1 MSDSTARILV
11 TGANGQLGRC
21 LQDLSK
27 TEQGN
32 GYEFF
37 FTDIEELDICDRALV
52 RSYVQGHNI
61 GVLIN
66 AAAYTAVDQAEE
78 EAIAAYR
85 LNRDAVENLAIVC
98 AESGSYLIQISTDY
112 VFSGERCHPYQ
123 VDDEIAPQSIYGK
136 SKAAGEQIMRESG
149 CNGSIIRTSWLYSE
163 YGRNFVKTMLALGQ
177 DRKEINVVSDQVGC
191 PTYAGDLAKAI
202 MAVVRG
208 NCKKTGI
215 QTYHY
220 ANEGTISWYDFSKN
234 IMEIAGLNCEVKSI
248 FTAEYPSKAPRPSYS
263 VFDLSRI
270 KQDFGLKIPYWRESL
285 KLIIN
290 KLQG

>member
-37 FTDIEELDICDRALV
+37 FTDIEDLDICDRALV